1 MGLADLRAETRFRDW
16 LADRFAALPG
26 GEGDGLDFDDAAKKR
41 RWKLKR
47 QNHLRLAVIAGCL
60 FLMGGVVLPQG
71 LSAQKAVAIS
81 SRPAPNPGYVELQGF
96 VYPNRR
102 LNLQLRPG
110 EHLDAIMVAK
120 GERVKAGQPLARIVD
135 SAASARYLDLAARK
149 SEYQMLHDD
158 MDVLTLEI
166 DQHHAAL
173 DRVEA
178 RIANLTKLKETVPD
192 YPIDMEAEP
201 LMDKKHELED
211 QIQTANTRLAGLK
224 ARFDSQK
231 TIAAFV
237 DRELNAARIQADRDV
252 VVAPFAGTIVDRAP
266 DADRLGPD
274 GFICDLRDESAL
286 LIEVEI
292 LQYQLPYVQPGRS
305 AMIAV
310 DFASGE
316 KTQGIVDSLEPGNLT
331 PDASGHPKF
340 KAIVKLERP
349 ASWLRPGMQVAVR
362 VRSEG
367 AK

>member
-1 MGLADLRAETRFRDW
+1 
-16 LADRFAALPG
+16 
-26 GEGDGLDFDDAAKKR
+26 
-41 RWKLKR
+41 LKR

-110 EHLDAIMVAK
+110 EHLDAILVTK

-149 SEYQMLHDD
+149 SEYQMLHNDID
-158 MDVLTLEI
+158 ALTLEI